1 MTAPP
6 ARRVAVLGTGAVGGL
21 AVIALARSDAVVA
34 GAAVVLVFLSC
45 RSTFDWVLRLP
56 LSEGGHKMLRR
67 VLRSLVYL
75 PALPFLPRPPLTAVQ
90 K

>member
-1 MTAPP
+1 MSAPGRLSP
-6 ARRVAVLGTGAVGGL
+6 ARRVAVLGLGAVACL

-56 LSEGGHKMLRR
+56 LSESGLKILRR

-75 PALPFLPRPPLTAVQ
+75 PALPFLP
-90 K
+90 